1 MRDKIKANVA
11 RHLGHPHLPPWN
23 ICLILIQRFYIP
35 GLKKFWPSGLE
46 ELIGISHG
54 SGVLLEHLVLLHAR
68 DDLAVGRDPVPG
80 SIDESTTAFFSQR
93 VTADYVPLL
102 VYSWASAKYKHD
114 ESLIVCL
121 EIRFSAEEDLPAI
134 FMVTE
139 AGLITGCGVNANG
152 VAVAGNRLLSAEDCL
167 PCRNPAFPVACL
179 DRLVLERPDDKID
192 PFGLQEGL
200 FDAIDRYASRHLLVA
215 SNKGHSF
222 SIELGAE
229 LGYNYYGKLGSRAK
243 VHTNH
248 FQSLEAFAR
257 RRESWDAYEGRTS
270 LARLARVT
278 DLVENLHN
286 GARLSAQQIIDVFSD
301 HHCSPESVCQHRED
315 GRRTMTMGLVML
327 DTNRLVISVCRGP
340 PCRGVMWHFTFQKDS
355 DEGSYEEG
363 IEDEEMSGARTDES
377 APLED
382 VPELVED
389 TTMEE
394 DATAQPN
401 DEDVDMVVVV
411 GSPGNIRPACR
422 SALAPP
428 PGPAPGLSVSFS
440 RDKVGL
446 GVLSAV
452 AVAREPWLSNAS
464 SRMAALSPQARQGP
478 AASASDRFQALCV
491 SDESRSETTRSAK
504 RKNSTS
510 SPVGLSAERSKGES
524 RSAEASLEAA
534 AALTVGEC
542 GGPNK
547 KVKFQSE
554 G

>member
-1 MRDKIKANVA
+1 MASRNLLK
-11 RHLGHPHLPPWN
+11 N

-121 EIRFSAEEDLPAI
+121 EVRFSAEEDLPAI

-179 DRLVLERPDDKID
+179 DRLILERPDDKID

-257 RRESWDAYEGRTS
+257 RRESWDAYEGRMS

-355 DEGSYEEG
+355 DEGSYEE
-363 IEDEEMSGARTDES
+363 IEDEEMDGARMGES

-401 DEDVDMVVVV
+401 DEDVDKVVIV

-422 SALAPP
+422 STLAPP
-428 PGPAPGLSVSFS
+428 PGQTPALSVSFS
-440 RDKVGL
+440 RK
-446 GVLSAV
+446 
-452 AVAREPWLSNAS
+452 PWLGNAS
-464 SRMAALSPQARQGP
+464 SRMAAPSPRARQGS
-478 AASASDRFQALCV
+478 AASSASDRFQTLCV
-491 SDESRSETTRSAK
+491 SDESRSEITRSAK

-510 SPVGLSAERSKGES
+510 SPVVASVECSKGES

-534 AALTVGEC
+534 TTVTVGEC